1 MSDRNE
7 TEAKRRQ
14 YTEEFKT
21 EAVRLLKESGKT
33 IAAVALAPG
42 RAPCGRPW
50 DNPGNAQGRG
60 RGAREAQTGE

>member
-21 EAVRLLKESGKT
+21 EAVRLLEESGKT
-33 IAAVALAPG
+33 DPALIRRTPLYAAVRLDSAS
-42 RAPCGRPW
+42 
-50 DNPGNAQGRG
+50 
-60 RGAREAQTGE
+60 TGVW